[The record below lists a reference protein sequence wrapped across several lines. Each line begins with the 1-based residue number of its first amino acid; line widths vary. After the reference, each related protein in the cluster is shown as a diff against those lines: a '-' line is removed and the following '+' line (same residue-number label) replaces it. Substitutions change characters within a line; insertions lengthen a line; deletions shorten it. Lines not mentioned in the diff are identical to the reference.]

1 MAANAA
7 QATPILIGSDVLA
20 QLVQLCA
27 MWWVES
33 VFGECL
39 PLDTRSRTE
48 QNRTEQNR
56 TEQNRPAEPC
66 SPTTL
71 SPSATVVHPSV
82 SVVTQPQNDKTQT
95 VRLQKQPDRSE
106 SLPFLNQASDTP
118 PDGFRN
124 ARGAGYLRPMSMT
137 SARREPPPLP
147 PPASHSLGSI
157 SESSDE

>member
-20 QLVQLCA
+20 QLLQLCA

-39 PLDTRSRTE
+39 PLDTRSRTD
-48 QNRTEQNR
+48 QNW
-56 TEQNRPAEPC
+56 PAEPY

-71 SPSATVVHPSV
+71 SSSETVVHPSV

-137 SARREPPPLP
+137 SAR
-147 PPASHSLGSI
+147 
-157 SESSDE
+157 